1 MKYAYAYAI
10 AISLALF
17 GAGCFSSS
25 PTSLIPRPTSTEQ
38 NATTVD
44 QNQSAPGTGSW
55 LQYRNYNYG
64 FDFKYPA
71 NAVETFRSDAATGTV
86 LFLDLGPTVASSTA
100 LSVPND
106 ALDVKIITND
116 GTDLQVGAELKDGC
130 YDERDGS
137 AQATPGVIYNGQ
149 QVCVVEGAGAAAGNR
164 YNQYWYTIPLGK
176 KSLVFAFT
184 IHSVNCQN
192 FDKPGACLA
201 FDESRDSLV
210 SKMIMSTLNTFTPS
224 KSKEN
229 LNLRFETKSI
239 KEDAKD
245 HSVDVKYPVMF
256 GGDAAVRDVING
268 AINTYISTTTQTFAR
283 LLKTEGKASPGPFV
297 LQNNYSIYNVSSNV
311 VSIVFNGYE
320 YTGGA
325 HGISIVE
332 TFVFDTSTGKRLTF
346 DDIFKSDSDY
356 LKIVSDYAIA
366 ELSKKPDMDVEG
378 LKSGAAPDLKNY
390 QYYYLNQDG
399 LVIIFPEYQV
409 APYAA
414 GPQVV
419 TVPYASLKDMMKLET
434 EN

>member
-1 MKYAYAYAI
+1 MKYAYAI

-17 GAGCFSSS
+17 GAGCFSNR
-25 PTSLIPRPTSTEQ
+25 PTSLVPRPTSTEQ
-38 NATTVD
+38 NATTTVD

-71 NAVETFRSDAATGTV
+71 NAVETYRSDSATGTV
-86 LFLDLGPTVASSTA
+86 FTLDLGPTVASSTA
-100 LSVPND
+100 LSVPED
-106 ALDVKIITND
+106 TLDVKIISDEMSADLKSRINIENNCYNED
-116 GTDLQVGAELKDGC
+116 GE
-130 YDERDGS
+130 S
-137 AQATPGVIYNGQ
+137 ARVTPGVIYNGQ
-149 QVCVVEGAGAAAGNR
+149 QVCVVESAGAAAGNR

-176 KSLVFAFT
+176 KNLVFAFT

-239 KEDAKD
+239 KEEAKD

-256 GGDAAVRDVING
+256 GGDAAVRGVING

-297 LQNNYSIYNVSSNV
+297 LQGNYSIYNVSSNV

-325 HGISIVE
+325 HGISIFE
-332 TFVFDTSTGKRLTF
+332 TFVFDTTTGNRLSF
-346 DDIFKSDSDY
+346 DDIFKSDSGY
-356 LKIVSDYAIA
+356 LKIVSDYGIA

-419 TVPYASLKDMMKLET
+419 TVPYASLKDIMKLET
-434 EN
+434 RN